1 MTTFKN
7 ISKPGIIM
15 SLLLMPIFITF
26 SCSNVKHH
34 TETKN
39 EIRQAEKEFQQLLV
53 SEGAAAAFYKF
64 ASDSAV
70 IKRENDTLIF
80 GNEAIKKY
88 YSNPFYNNAVAVWEP
103 DYIGISDDGTMA
115 YTFGKYEW
123 TFPDSTGKKT
133 NYKGVFH
140 TVWKRMSDG
149 SWKFVWD

>member
-1 MTTFKN
+1 MISFKN
-7 ISKPGIIM
+7 ISNTESII
-15 SLLLMPIFITF
+15 SLLLMMIFMTF
-26 SCSNVKHH
+26 SCSNDKSYAEV
-34 TETKN
+34 KN
-39 EIRQAEKEFQQLLV
+39 EITQTEKDFQRLLI

-88 YSNPFYNNAVAVWEP
+88 YSNPFYKNAVAIWEP
-103 DYIGISDDGTMA
+103 DYIETSDDGTMA

-123 TFPDSTGKKT
+123 TFTDSTGKKT
-133 NYKGVFH
+133 KYKGIFH
-140 TVWKRMSDG
+140 TVWKKMPDG